1 MQTLEQRVGQTFLF
15 GFDGLSAPEHILTWL
30 SEGRLGGVILFSRNV
45 ASPSQ
50 LAELTHSL
58 HSASPTP
65 IFIAIDQE
73 GGTVARLREGF
84 TEAPSALAL
93 AKTGSPAHVETSY
106 RLLGEEMRQLGIN
119 WDYAPVVDIS
129 YNRDNPT
136 VGTRSFGATAHD
148 VAEFARYAVRG
159 LQGAG
164 VLACAKHFPGLGN
177 TAVDTHLALAT
188 LDTPLEHLLAHDLEP
203 YRAVIAEGV
212 GSVMTTH
219 TRFTQLDDTYP
230 ATLSPVIVARLLR
243 EGLGYDGYI
252 TTDCM
257 EMKAISANYGAG
269 ESAVLAVLAGIDSVL
284 VSHTRPAQEAAYDA
298 LLHAVRAGRVSE
310 AHLDASLARRE
321 RLLARF
327 AITHTPHAEG
337 IRPAERVA
345 TMRAIAR
352 EAVRVARQA
361 QPLTLDEGVLLVE
374 FASVADSEVM
384 EKGGQSSLKRLL
396 DERGLTPRYAA
407 LLPTSDEPTRRIMQ
421 ALNLGDGDA
430 PAPLTLEDVIALAQE
445 ARVVVIATRNAHL
458 VPSQAERARAIAN
471 ASARVVHV
479 CLRNPYDDDILP
491 SAEAVLYAFGDSEPS
506 LAAVLDALS
515 GAYTPQQA

>member
-1 MQTLEQRVGQTFLF
+1 MQTLEQRAGQLFLF
-15 GFDGLSAPEHILTWL
+15 GFEGLSAPEHILAWL
-30 SEGRLGGVILFSRNV
+30 REGRLGGVILFSRNV

-93 AKTGSPAHVETSY
+93 AKTGNPAHVETSY

-119 WDYAPVVDIS
+119 WDYAPVVDIT

-136 VGTRSFGATAHD
+136 VGTRSFGTNAHD
-148 VAEFARYAVRG
+148 VAHYARYAVRG

-164 VLACAKHFPGLGN
+164 VLACAKHFPGLGD
-177 TAVDTHLALAT
+177 TATDTHLALAT

-212 GSVMTTH
+212 GSIMTTH

-252 TTDCM
+252 TSDCM
-257 EMKAISANYGAG
+257 EMKAISANFGAG

-298 LLHAVRAGRVSE
+298 VMHALRDGRISE
-310 AHLDASLARRE
+310 AHLNASLARRE

-327 AITHTPHAEG
+327 AIAHTPSAQG
-337 IRPAERVA
+337 IRSVERVA
-345 TMRAIAR
+345 TMRTIAR
-352 EAVRVARQA
+352 EAIAVVRQV
-361 QPLTLDEGVLLVE
+361 QPLTLDDGVLLVE

-396 DERGLTPRYAA
+396 DERELAPRYAA
-407 LLPTSDEPTRRIMQ
+407 LLPASDEPTRRILQ
-421 ALNLGDGDA
+421 ALNLGDNDT
-430 PAPLTLEDVIALAQE
+430 PDLLTLEEVVTMAKQ

-458 VPSQAERARAIAN
+458 IPSQAQRARAIAE
-471 ASARVVHV
+471 ASSRVIHV
-479 CLRNPYDDDILP
+479 CLRNPYDDNLLP
-491 SAEAVLYAFGDSEPS
+491 SAEAVLCTFGDSEPS
-506 LAAVLDALS
+506 LSAVLDALN
-515 GAYTPQQA
+515 TRQQR